1 MKLHVL
7 GIFLALLFARGLHAD
22 EASAF
27 PGLKTLEIGDAAYDA
42 KIRVHFNPSLGVVVN
57 KPMSED
63 SEFGEPQ
70 IHVLDFYLDASKTR
84 KLELNFTNGAS
95 DDPTFEVRLAG
106 APAANPEQYGENMF
120 GALEVFIPGNG
131 ALYASGHT
139 NSTFNKRQK
148 FGFDGSKLVESNQP
162 YLYVGLNSKALRELA
177 IFADQA
183 SADTAKGAPLAVIAK
198 GAALTVLINDG
209 DFYLLKST
217 FGLVGWVKLSPS
229 QSAEDIDGLFF
240 AGD

>member
-1 MKLHVL
+1 MKHRLL
-7 GIFLALLFARGLHAD
+7 GIFLALLLARGLHAD
-22 EASAF
+22 EVTAF
-27 PGLKTLEIGDAAYDA
+27 PGLKTIEIGEAAYGA
-42 KIRVHFNPSLGVVVN
+42 KIRVHFNPALGVVVN
-57 KPMSED
+57 KPLSED
-63 SEFGEPQ
+63 SGFGEPL
-70 IHVLDFYLDASKTR
+70 IHVLDFFLGASKAR

-95 DDPTFEVRLAG
+95 DDPSFEVRLAG
-106 APAANPEQYGENMF
+106 AANPLEYGENMF

-148 FGFDGSKLVESNQP
+148 FGFDGTKLVESKQP

-183 SADTAKGAPLAVIAK
+183 SADSAKGAPLAVIAK